1 MASNRGAG
9 RVYSETVRLVG
20 PPFYRAG
27 SLAVILAAALGVF
40 SCRRSE
46 TPPPPAVMRA
56 TLIAVQGDVR
66 LKRAAEAEYAPAS
79 RGTPLAVADLLQTGA
94 GGHATLL
101 FDDGT
106 TAVMTPRS
114 LVSIEPAAMAGGQG
128 ALSIQSGRVDLDIVA
143 RGDEQFRVNTPDA
156 QAGVPAREIMVQ
168 TGGRP

>member
-1 MASNRGAG
+1 M
-9 RVYSETVRLVG
+9 RVVG
-20 PPFYRAG
+20 PQFRRAG
-27 SLAVILAAALGVF
+27 LVAVIVAAAAGIF
-40 SCRRSE
+40 SCRRGE
-46 TPPPPAVMRA
+46 TPPPPAAVMRA

-66 LKRAAEAEYAPAS
+66 LKRAAEAEYAPAT

-114 LVSIEPAAMAGGQG
+114 LVSIEPPALSGGQS

-143 RGDEQFRVNTPDA
+143 RGDEQFRVNTPEA
-156 QAGVPAREIMVQ
+156 QAGVPAREIMIE
-168 TGGRP
+168 TAGGRP